1 MANGVKMELGSFLSD
16 IQNEDFRCLFSAII
30 FLLVFYSPNIIT
42 MARVHSNN
50 LRYVRK
56 QTFD

>member
-1 MANGVKMELGSFLSD
+1 MELGSFLSD